1 MMLNERAVELGRLI
15 GQSTEYQA
23 VKRANAALNE
33 DAEAMAL
40 LQKMEGLR
48 TSAQQMIERGDQP
61 TAEMEQELDRL
72 LTEVQTNPTY
82 QRVIVTNENFDKVMV
97 QVNQWIL
104 DGMRKGAASPIITL
118 G

>member
-1 MMLNERAVELGRLI
+1 MLNERAVELGRLI

-23 VKRANAALNE
+23 VKRANATLN
-33 DAEAMAL
+33 DDKEAMAL
-40 LQKMEGLR
+40 LQKMEALR
-48 TSAQQMIERGDQP
+48 TSAQQMIERGEQP
-61 TAEMEQELDRL
+61 TAEMEQELDSL
-72 LTEVQTNPTY
+72 LTQVQTNPTY
-82 QRVIVTNENFDKVMV
+82 QRVMVTNENFDKIMV

>member
-1 MMLNERAVELGRLI
+1 MLNERAVELGRLI

-33 DAEAMAL
+33 DKEAMAL

-48 TSAQQMIERGDQP
+48 TTAQQMIERGEQP
-61 TAEMEQELDRL
+61 TAEMEEQLDGL
-72 LTEVQTNPTY
+72 LTQVQTNPTY
-82 QRVIVTNENFDKVMV
+82 QRVMVTNENFDKVMV

>member
-1 MMLNERAVELGRLI
+1 MLNERAIELGRLI

-33 DAEAMAL
+33 DKDAMAL

-48 TSAQQMIERGDQP
+48 TAAQQMIENGEQP
-61 TAEMEQELDRL
+61 TPEMEQELDRL
-72 LTEVQTNPTY
+72 LGEVQTNATY
-82 QRVIVTNENFDKVMV
+82 QRVIVTNENFDKIMV

-104 DGMRKGAASPIITL
+104 DGMRKGSASPIITL

>member
-1 MMLNERAVELGRLI
+1 MLSERALELGRLI

-23 VKRANAALNE
+23 VKRANTALNE
-33 DAEAMAL
+33 DKAAMAL

-48 TSAQQMIERGDQP
+48 TAAQQMIERGEQP
-61 TAEMEQELDRL
+61 TAEMEQELDDL
-72 LTEVQTNPTY
+72 LSEVQTNPTY
-82 QRVIVTNENFDKVMV
+82 QRMVVSNENFDKIMV

-104 DGMRKGAASPIITL
+104 DGMRKGSASPIITL

>member
-1 MMLNERAVELGRLI
+1 MLSERALELGRLI

-23 VKRANAALNE
+23 VKRANTALNE
-33 DAEAMAL
+33 DKAAMAL

-48 TSAQQMIERGDQP
+48 TAAQQMIEHGEQP
-61 TAEMEQELDRL
+61 TAEMEQELDDL
-72 LTEVQTNPTY
+72 LSEVQTNPTY
-82 QRVIVTNENFDKVMV
+82 QRMVVSNENFDKIMV

-104 DGMRKGAASPIITL
+104 DGMRKGSASPIITL

>member
-1 MMLNERAVELGRLI
+1 MLNERAVELGRLI
-15 GQSTEYQA
+15 GQSSEYQA
-23 VKRANAALNE
+23 VKRANATLN
-33 DAEAMAL
+33 DDKEAMAL

-48 TSAQQMIERGDQP
+48 TDAQQMIERGEQP
-61 TAEMEQELDRL
+61 TAEMEQELDSL
-72 LTEVQTNPTY
+72 LTQVQTNSTY
-82 QRVIVTNENFDKVMV
+82 QRVMVTNENFDKIMV